1 MGRYDGEDYSDS
13 YYQARALERSRDRI
27 EVLEEFVRQFAPAG
41 LRQLL
46 RLHRPT
52 EHYFTEE
59 EVLAALKGLKS
70 PRRVLAEWEEKHY
83 VWTTTWKSLSY
94 GKPDEERYYLS
105 PYGQALVSAFASEEK
120 KGRKAA

>member
-1 MGRYDGEDYSDS
+1 MGRYDGEDYSDAH
-13 YYQARALERSRDRI
+13 YQARALERSRDRI
-27 EVLEEFVRQFAPAG
+27 EVLEEFVRQFAPAS

-70 PRRVLAEWEEKHY
+70 PRRLLAEWEEKHY
-83 VWTTTWKSLSY
+83 VWTTEWESLGYPRTS
-94 GKPDEERYYLS
+94 ETRYYLS
-105 PYGQALVSAFASEEK
+105 PYGQALASAFAKEERK
-120 KGRKAA
+120 KAA